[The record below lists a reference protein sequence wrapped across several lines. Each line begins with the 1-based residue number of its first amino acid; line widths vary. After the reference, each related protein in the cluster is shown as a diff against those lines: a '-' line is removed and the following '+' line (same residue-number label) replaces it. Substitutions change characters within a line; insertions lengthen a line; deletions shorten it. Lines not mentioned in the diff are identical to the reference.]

1 MNFKNKKMQMGLEV
15 KTRLG
20 ELSSILLKKKKPK
33 KIHFYHAIYGCT
45 ATNMN
50 GKDCIINFARCLLD
64 MI

>member
-1 MNFKNKKMQMGLEV
+1 MQMGLEV

-20 ELSSILLKKKKPK
+20 ELSILLKKKPK
-33 KIHFYHAIYGCT
+33 KIHFLHTIYGGT

>member
-1 MNFKNKKMQMGLEV
+1 MGLEV

-20 ELSSILLKKKKPK
+20 ELSSILLKKRPK

>member
-1 MNFKNKKMQMGLEV
+1 MNLKKKMQMGLEV

-20 ELSSILLKKKKPK
+20 ELSILLKKNQ
-33 KIHFYHAIYGCT
+33 KIHFLHAIYGCT